1 MKTIPELLEQNRA
14 WASRHTSA
22 DPRFFAKL
30 TEIQRPDYLWI
41 GCSDSRVPA
50 NEIVGLAPG
59 ELFVHRNV
67 ANIVEPGDPNC
78 MGVLQYAI
86 ETLGV
91 RHVIVCGHYGC
102 GGVRAAL
109 ENQFDGASH
118 VERWLSPLRQLVLS
132 RASELG
138 GCATNEE
145 RWEKVCEIN
154 VVEQVRRL
162 LSSDVLAHARS
173 RGFAVVVHGLIYS
186 LRDGLLRELVAPPPA
201 ERESL
206 VASE

>member
-14 WASRHTSA
+14 WASRHTAA
-22 DPRFFAKL
+22 DPRFFDKL

-67 ANIVEPGDPNC
+67 ANIVVPGDANC
-78 MGVLQYAI
+78 MGVVQYAI

-132 RASELG
+132 RASELS
-138 GCATNEE
+138 GCTTNEE
-145 RWEKVCEIN
+145 RWEKLCEIN

-162 LSSDVLAHARS
+162 QSSDVLAHARL

-186 LRDGLLRELVAPPPA
+186 LRDGLLRELVAPTLA